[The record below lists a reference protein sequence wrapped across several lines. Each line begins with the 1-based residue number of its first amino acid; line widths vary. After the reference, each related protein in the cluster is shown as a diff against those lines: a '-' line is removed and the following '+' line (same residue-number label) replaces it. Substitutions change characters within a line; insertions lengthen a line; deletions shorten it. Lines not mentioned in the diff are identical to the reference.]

1 MPLVLYYDNFFVT
14 TGKGMPYSLVSI
26 IYRYGVSIDVG
37 QYNCTLFS
45 SDDKCTTFDDA
56 SITEEPSHDKYVN
69 EQKYVQII
77 FDVRDAS
84 TQQQT
89 FTNESEKSW
98 AESKDRTKTVE
109 KLIIGEIE
117 CPANI
122 ERKNIFNLITGKELV
137 MVL

>member
-1 MPLVLYYDNFFVT
+1 MCCNAPPVLNIHLSRNSDSESSCLTPIFVPLVLYYDNFFVT

-45 SDDKCTTFDDA
+45 SDDKCITFDDA

-89 FTNESEKSW
+89 FTNESEKS
-98 AESKDRTKTVE
+98 
-109 KLIIGEIE
+109 
-117 CPANI
+117 
-122 ERKNIFNLITGKELV
+122 
-137 MVL
+137 